1 MSQDSNVKQTLTEPE
16 QSARKTALVALGSNV
31 SQAGGTC
38 AHTVRAAIDALA
50 KADGVTLRTASRL
63 WETPCV
69 PAGAGPDYINA
80 VVALETALDAP
91 ALLDV
96 LHEIERAF
104 DRARTGRWAARTL
117 DLDLIDHDGQVRPDP
132 ETQAFW
138 RALPPERQPIDA
150 PDHLI
155 TPHPRLQDR
164 AFVLVPLAEA
174 APNWRDP
181 VSGDSVTDLIAA
193 LPTGDL
199 AAMTP
204 LPDAAISTS
213 EGLSSVTS

>member
-1 MSQDSNVKQTLTEPE
+1 MSQESNVKQTLTEPE
-16 QSARKTALVALGSNV
+16 RSARKTAFIALGSNV

-38 AHTVRAAIDALA
+38 ADTVRAAVDALA
-50 KADGVTLRTASRL
+50 NADEVSLRAISRL

-80 VVALETALDAP
+80 VVALETVLDAP
-91 ALLDV
+91 ALLDL
-96 LHEIERAF
+96 LHEIEQAF

-117 DLDLIDHDGQVRPDP
+117 DLDLIDHDGKVRPDP
-132 ETQAFW
+132 ETQGVW
-138 RALPPERQPIDA
+138 RALPPERQPLDA
-150 PDHLI
+150 PDQLI

-181 VSGDSVTDLIAA
+181 VSGRSITDLIAA
-193 LPTGDL
+193 LPDGDVG
-199 AAMTP
+199 AMTP
-204 LPDAAISTS
+204 LPDTPISPP